1 MRRLVVLLSLV
12 VLAGCSGDHTPKSAS
27 TPTYKLP
34 PRPARDGET
43 PLPYHPVVDGKLTF
57 TPIGLRAKMADV
69 VGSHADWPAKGQF
82 VRVRVITENGYATFH
97 TIDLFKQVLVT
108 TDGATHTPDENAMR
122 IERQPSTVDI
132 GSHDRVEYDLIFDV
146 PKQAKEKSIRL
157 FGDPTDDLGVPA
169 AHDAGVEAPLP

>member
-1 MRRLVVLLSLV
+1 MRRLAVLLSLV
-12 VLAGCSGDHTPKSAS
+12 VIAGCSSDPKPESAS

-43 PLPYHPVVDGKLTF
+43 PLPYRQITDGKMIF
-57 TPIGLRAKMADV
+57 TPIGFRAKMSYV

-97 TIDLFKQVLVT
+97 TLDLGKQVLVT

-122 IERQPSTVDI
+122 IERQPASVEI
-132 GSHDRVEYDLIFDV
+132 GSHDRVEFDLIFDIA
-146 PKQAKEKSIRL
+146 KTAKEKALRL

-169 AHDAGVEAPLP
+169 TNDAGVETPLP